1 MSQTSFAVFT
11 CDILPTAAPSE
22 RAAIQGVVRAEL
34 IKPQRRVRQPLG
46 NQWLVRFD
54 DGGFNAFVLVMSTLR
69 ARHPDAFRY
78 LVVGWNDMGSVALY
92 PLGGAAATTLSLV
105 TAMAAVAS
113 GADELAAPLL
123 LASGPLT
130 ADSFPLQWTE
140 EASDAEDLLG
150 APTSRTKRLAPTGPK
165 RKVGRPRKA
174 PVAAASV
181 GVAEVASV
189 VVREPAP
196 VAAAPVAEPAPASA
210 SEESTGGARKNARR
224 KVGGGKTRG
233 KQAAKRAGAKAP
245 GKSAAKKAPRAER
258 AAEAVKR
265 RQPKATSKRSGGA
278 LNRKRRG
285 ANVSAKRST
294 AGKSARGAA
303 SKAKAP
309 RGAAKRKGKNRAR

>member
-11 CDILPTAAPSE
+11 CDILPTAAPSA

-69 ARHPDAFRY
+69 ARYPDAFRY

-92 PLGGAAATTLSLV
+92 PLGGAAPTTLSLV

-130 ADSFPLQWTE
+130 ADAFPLQWTE

-150 APTSRTKRLAPTGPK
+150 APTSRTKRPAPTGPR
-165 RKVGRPRKA
+165 RKVGRPRSA
-174 PVAAASV
+174 PVAPAAASV
-181 GVAEVASV
+181 SV
-189 VVREPAP
+189 TEAVVPAP
-196 VAAAPVAEPAPASA
+196 VETAPVAESTVSEAPASA
-210 SEESTGGARKNARR
+210 DEKTTGRARKSARR
-224 KVGGGKTRG
+224 KAGGGKARG
-233 KQAAKRAGAKAP
+233 KQAAKRAGAKAR
-245 GKSAAKKAPRAER
+245 GKSAAKKAPRAKR
-258 AAEAVKR
+258 AAKAATR
-265 RQPKATSKRSGGA
+265 RQPKATSKRAGGA
-278 LNRKRRG
+278 LSRKRRG

-294 AGKSARGAA
+294 A
-303 SKAKAP
+303 SKAATKARAP
-309 RGAAKRKGKNRAR
+309 RGAAKRKGKKGAR

>member
-1 MSQTSFAVFT
+1 MSRTSFAVFT
-11 CDILPTAAPSE
+11 CDILPTAAPSA

-34 IKPQRRVRQPLG
+34 IKPLRRVRQPLG

-92 PLGGAAATTLSLV
+92 PLGGAAPTTLSLV

-150 APTSRTKRLAPTGPK
+150 APTSRTKRLAPTGP
-165 RKVGRPRKA
+165 RRQVGRPRSA
-174 PVAAASV
+174 PVAASV
-181 GVAEVASV
+181 GVAEVA
-189 VVREPAP
+189 VREPAP
-196 VAAAPVAEPAPASA
+196 VEAAPVAAPTVSAAPAV
-210 SEESTGGARKNARR
+210 EETTGRARKNARR
-224 KVGGGKTRG
+224 KAAGGKARG
-233 KQAAKRAGAKAP
+233 KQAAERAGAKAR
-245 GKSAAKKAPRAER
+245 GKSAAKKAPRAEL
-258 AAEAVKR
+258 AAAAASR
-265 RQPKATSKRSGGA
+265 RKPKATSKRSGGA
-278 LNRKRRG
+278 LSRKRRG
-285 ANVSAKRST
+285 ATVSGKRST
-294 AGKSARGAA
+294 AGKSAP
-303 SKAKAP
+303 KAKAP
-309 RGAAKRKGKNRAR
+309 RGAAKRKGKKGAR